1 MRISFFAMG
10 AALMVYSNALNL
22 TQDTALETN
31 EFFDGFAQSDSMQ
44 DAKAAVVKS
53 EPKPATK
60 PKKPADIVA

>member
-1 MRISFFAMG
+1 
-10 AALMVYSNALNL
+10 MVYSNALNL

-31 EFFDGFAQSDSMQ
+31 AFFDGFAQSDSMQ